1 MIHTNEHLV
10 KIKVMGVGGSGG
22 NAINDMIEAGVTG
35 VEYIAANTDA
45 QDLHNSLADIRI
57 QLGEKSTRGLGAG
70 ANPEIGKQAAEED
83 VDKIKTLLEET
94 DMLFITSGMGGGT
107 GTGAAPVIAN
117 IAKEMGILTVAVV
130 TKPFTFEGKSRMKNA
145 DMGIVNLKKSV
156 DALIIIPND
165 KLFELPEKT
174 ITLQNAF
181 MEANNVLKIGI
192 KGLADLILKTG
203 LINLDFADIKTTMID
218 SGIAMIGFGEMEGE
232 NRAIK
237 ATEKAL
243 QSPLLEKSI
252 SGASKILINIS
263 GSSALGLNEAFA
275 ISNMVKEAA
284 GKSVD
289 DVMFGVTTDDEMG
302 DRLQVTLVATNFSD
316 ESTEKKVV
324 TIEKPNLAKT
334 VEKKEEEDLEIPA
347 WMRRNN

>member
-10 KIKVMGVGGSGG
+10 KIKVMGIGGSGG

-70 ANPEIGKQAAEED
+70 ADPEIGKQAAEED
-83 VDKIKTLLEET
+83 IDKIKTLLEET

-107 GTGAAPVIAN
+107 GTGAAPVIARV
-117 IAKEMGILTVAVV
+117 AKDMGILTVAVV

-145 DMGIVNLKKSV
+145 DMGIINLKESV
-156 DALIIIPND
+156 DALIIIP
-165 KLFELPEKT
+165 
-174 ITLQNAF
+174 NAF

-203 LINLDFADIKTTMID
+203 LINLDFADIKTTMLD
-218 SGIAMIGFGEMEGE
+218 SGVAMIGFGEMEGE

-316 ESTEKKVV
+316 ELTEKQVV
-324 TIEKPNLAKT
+324 AIEKPSLAKI